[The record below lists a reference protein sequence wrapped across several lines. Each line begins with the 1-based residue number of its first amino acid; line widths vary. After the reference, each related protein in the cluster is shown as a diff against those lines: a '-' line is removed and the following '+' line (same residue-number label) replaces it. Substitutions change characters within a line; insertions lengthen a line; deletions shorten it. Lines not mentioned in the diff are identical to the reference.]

1 MNALMPLLF
10 CPQHQ
15 PLPGY
20 RTNSDAARWL
30 LELVMD
36 PNDTTLYN
44 TTVGVGNQGK
54 RSMPHE
60 AHEAHEAHETHE
72 AHEAHEANETHVCT
86 TCGVAFAHRSHCTK
100 ARVILSVEVTQAI
113 FVDFLF

>member
-1 MNALMPLLF
+1 MNALMPPLF

-54 RSMPHE
+54 RTMAHE
-60 AHEAHEAHETHE
+60 AHAAHEAHEAHKHMFVLLVVDVL
-72 AHEAHEANETHVCT
+72 HVCKNST
-86 TCGVAFAHRSHCTK
+86 KIAWSTSITLCKGSGDFESRSYPSNFC
-100 ARVILSVEVTQAI
+100 
-113 FVDFLF
+113 